1 MPGARKTFKIL
12 GLIAGLSLATAGC
25 GAPEAS
31 APAAPTVSSPASAPV
46 SSPTAVSV
54 MTPSAIVSIA
64 QKSVLHA
71 VLTPSGATDTVTVTV
86 AGGSG
91 RLTVT
96 NPAGQTIW
104 ALPHVGGVGLMT
116 FGHRHLPVL
125 VTESDIAFCGSG
137 GCVYY
142 TYTYVPAARRFEQ
155 IPAPVSLS
163 TAMPTFRFDAA
174 DARFITVPSAVPAAD
189 NFFGFA
195 TLSPHGLSIAIRLYD
210 YYQHASV
217 TTYAYAA
224 GNTGPGSWQPAGP
237 PRYTPDRAVTPPV
250 SLRMVVETYLIAD
263 ALGLSRESASL
274 AASSAA
280 DRSMRHTLSPYIPY
294 GSLLSFIDTGW
305 NHDAAAGGGAGQL
318 TVFLTHGAG
327 MDLSLESVRI
337 AARLTTVEGTSRVAS
352 LSVVPITLRY
362 RTVAEVL
369 RLLATTPAIRQYLA
383 GHPQAEID
391 AVIPNTDHTWSVLMA
406 APSGATSRQ
415 FIVDAVTG
423 QVTAG

>member
-1 MPGARKTFKIL
+1 MSGARKTFKIL
-12 GLIAGLSLATAGC
+12 GLIGGLSLAMAGC
-25 GAPEAS
+25 GAPGAS
-31 APAAPTVSSPASAPV
+31 APAGSTLSSPVSAPV
-46 SSPTAVSV
+46 SSPAGDSV
-54 MTPSAIVSIA
+54 MIPSAIVPIA
-64 QKSVLHA
+64 HSAVLHA
-71 VLTPSGATDTVTVTV
+71 VLTPASAPDTVTVTV
-86 AGGSG
+86 AGGAG
-91 RLTVT
+91 HLTVT
-96 NPAGQTIW
+96 NPAGQSIL
-104 ALPHVGGVGLMT
+104 ALPHVSGVGLMT

-137 GCVYY
+137 GCVYH
-142 TYTYVPAARRFEQ
+142 TYTYVPSARRFEQ
-155 IPAPVSLS
+155 IPAPASLT
-163 TAMPTFRFDAA
+163 TAMPTFRFDPAR
-174 DARFITVPSAVPAAD
+174 ARFVTVPSAVPAAD

-217 TTYAYAA
+217 STYSYVP
-224 GNTGPGSWQPAGP
+224 GTTGPGTWQPAGP

-274 AASSAA
+274 AASAAA
-280 DRSMRHTLSPYIPY
+280 DRSMRQTLSPYIPY

-318 TVFLTHGAG
+318 TVFLTHGYG
-327 MDLSLESVRI
+327 LDLSLESVRI
-337 AARLTTVEGTSRVAS
+337 AARLTTVARTSRVAS

-362 RTVAEVL
+362 RTVADVL
-369 RLLATTPAIRQYLA
+369 RLLATTPSIRQYLA
-383 GHPQAEID
+383 DHPQAEID

-406 APSGATSRQ
+406 APSGAASRQ